1 MRRPT
6 GSMLMSLSLT
16 GGCFSEHQDIDDK
29 HSRAE
34 TGTDSGTET
43 DETGSP
49 TAGDAD
55 GDGVTAE
62 AGDCNDADHTIH
74 PGASEILDDGIDQ
87 DCDGVDAVTCNG
99 DYLYADAAACGVI
112 TGDLLISTDAMTL
125 DGLGGL
131 THIGGNLTV
140 IGNAATSFSL
150 DGLTHVGGN
159 LSIHDNP
166 SLVSF
171 SLAGLTG
178 VGLEL
183 RVTFNDSLSSFSL
196 ASLADIGDSLV
207 FWYNAS
213 LCQSQVDA
221 LVQVL
226 QALGLDGTSL
236 YVEHNADC

>member
-1 MRRPT
+1 MDADVALPH
-6 GSMLMSLSLT
+6 

-62 AGDCNDADHTIH
+62 DGDCNDADHTIH

-159 LSIHDNP
+159 LSIHFPIPSPVRRGVVFGLEGRVRGVISGVWCAAGGRPIVGWP
-166 SLVSF
+166 SLGSV
-171 SLAGLTG
+171 
-178 VGLEL
+178 
-183 RVTFNDSLSSFSL
+183 
-196 ASLADIGDSLV
+196 
-207 FWYNAS
+207 W
-213 LCQSQVDA
+213 
-221 LVQVL
+221 
-226 QALGLDGTSL
+226 
-236 YVEHNADC
+236 